1 MASESSGGAG
11 MGMVVGA
18 LLVLVL
24 IIGAFMLFGG
34 GSMLGGGGHKSVDVN
49 INAPS
54 LPNPTVPSPK

>member
-1 MASESSGGAG
+1 MATESSGNTG
-11 MGMVVGA
+11 MGMVIGA

-34 GSMLGGGGHKSVDVN
+34 GSMFNAPPKSVDVN

-54 LPNPTVPSPK
+54 LPTPNVPSPQ